1 MVTVYEHPLSP
12 YAQKVKIALRE
23 KGVAFDVALP
33 GGLGAG
39 GAAGDF
45 VRANPRAEVPVL
57 IDDDAEIFDST
68 IILEYIED
76 KWPAPPL
83 LPATPAARAQARM
96 IEEVMDTHFEA
107 INWGL
112 GEIGWFQRAT
122 GELAKTLLA
131 NAANQTQGYYRWLEG
146 KLGGAAWFNGE
157 AFGWGDLSV
166 VPYVAASIV
175 MGNKPAASS
184 PLSAWF
190 ARVMER
196 PSVAQTVSEAQAFD
210 RGSSNVPELVA
221 QGLFKRE
228 YRDHRL
234 EWMIKS
240 GGLEVVLK
248 GLEADN
254 IRFTEVFA

>member
-23 KGVAFDVALP
+23 KGVDFELSLP

-45 VRANPRAEVPVL
+45 ARANPRAEVPVL
-57 IDDDAEIFDST
+57 IDGEAEIFDST

-76 KWPAPPL
+76 KWPTPAL
-83 LPATPAARAQARM
+83 LPPTPAARARARM

-122 GELAKTLLA
+122 GELAETLLA
-131 NAANQTQGYYRWLEG
+131 NAARQTQGYYSWLEG
-146 KLGGAAWFNGE
+146 QLGEADWFNGP
-157 AFGWGDLSV
+157 AFGWADLSV
-166 VPYVAASIV
+166 VPYVAASIS
-175 MGNKPAASS
+175 MGNKPVEGSR
-184 PLSAWF
+184 LSAWF

-196 PSVAQTVSEAQAFD
+196 PAVAQTVGEALAFD
-210 RGSSNVPELVA
+210 RGGSNVAEMVA

-248 GLEADN
+248 GLEAGN
-254 IRFTEVFA
+254 IRFTETFG

>member
-23 KGVAFDVALP
+23 KGVDFELSLP

-39 GAAGDF
+39 GTAGDF
-45 VRANPRAEVPVL
+45 VRVNPRAEVPVL
-57 IDDDAEIFDST
+57 IDGEAEIFDST

-76 KWPAPPL
+76 RWPTPAL
-83 LPATPAARAQARM
+83 LPTTPAARAKARM

-112 GEIGWFQRAT
+112 GEIDWFQRAK
-122 GELAKTLLA
+122 GELAQTLLA
-131 NAANQTQGYYRWLEG
+131 NAASQTQSYYAWLEG
-146 KLGGAAWFNGE
+146 QLGAADWLNGDR
-157 AFGWGDLSV
+157 FGWADLSV
-166 VPYVAASIV
+166 VPYVAAAIS
-175 MGNKPAASS
+175 MGNHLPKGS
-184 PLSAWF
+184 PLSAWLDR
-190 ARVMER
+190 AMRR
-196 PSVAQTVSEAQAFD
+196 PAVSKTVGEAMAFD
-210 RGSSNVPELVA
+210 RASSNVAEMVA

-248 GLEADN
+248 GLEAGN
-254 IRFTEVFA
+254 IRFTGPFA